1 MQKIKNNNFKQV
13 SIDLKLKYSH
23 KEMIRTSSICL
34 SYIYRYLT
42 DETLNNK
49 DTDSD
54 VEKKC
59 TQLRCLSK
67 TLEKYGGVLSKIS
80 QILSINDSENTV
92 FTDCK
97 PYSKKETLK
106 FFKEFYNEEITKNNS
121 PFKKVDVD
129 FGIYKSGSIG
139 QVHKAKYKGNDIIL
153 KIQYD
158 GLKKQTKTDIDML
171 EKLVGWLYNHIDL
184 EDALR
189 EIRKKMKD
197 ELNYPLEAKN
207 QIRIRKLFVNNKHI
221 EIPQIIPEL
230 CTDRILAMERSQGR
244 SIKKFIKNNPT
255 QQQRNNI
262 GKLIVQF
269 VFENIYK
276 HGILYSDTHYGNF
289 LVKRNEKLI
298 VLDFGCIHY
307 ISDKLKNNLRNL
319 HISLINKNKQKFYSI
334 TNDIG
339 ISTESISPESKEYLY
354 EYFITQFEPWI
365 SKKFLFNQE
374 WLDKVTAKNF
384 ELMKEWKLPEGLVY
398 FNKIPYG
405 TIHLLTKINSEIN
418 CYDTLAKILN
428 YE

>member
-1 MQKIKNNNFKQV
+1 
-13 SIDLKLKYSH
+13 
-23 KEMIRTSSICL
+23 MIRTSSICL
-34 SYIYRYLT
+34 SYVYRYLT
-42 DETLNNK
+42 DKTLK
-49 DTDSD
+49 EDTGSD
-54 VEKKC
+54 VENKC
-59 TQLRCLSK
+59 VQLRCLSK

-80 QILSINDSENTV
+80 QLLSINDSENAV

-97 PYSKKETLK
+97 PYSKKETLT
-106 FFKEFYNEEITKNNS
+106 FFKEFYKKEITNHNS
-121 PFKKVDVD
+121 PFKKVDID

-139 QVHKAKYKGNDIIL
+139 QVHKAKYKSNDIIL
-153 KIQYD
+153 KVQYD
-158 GLKKQTKTDIDML
+158 GLKKQTEKDIDML

-184 EDALR
+184 EDALV

-207 QIRIRKLFVNNKHI
+207 QTLIGKLFAKNKYI

-262 GKLIVQF
+262 GKIIVQF

-289 LVKRNEKLI
+289 LIKRNEKLI

-307 ISDKLKNNLRNL
+307 ISNELKNNLKNL
-319 HISLINKNKQKFYSI
+319 HISLVNKNKQKFYEI

-339 ISTESISPESKEYLY
+339 IITESISTESKQYLY
-354 EYFITQFEPWI
+354 DYFTAQFEPWI
-365 SKKFLFNQE
+365 SKKFLFTQE
-374 WLDKVTAKNF
+374 WLDKVTVKNF

-405 TIHLLTKINSEIN
+405 TIHILTKIKSEIN
-418 CYDTLAKILN
+418 CRDILAKIL
-428 YE
+428 EI